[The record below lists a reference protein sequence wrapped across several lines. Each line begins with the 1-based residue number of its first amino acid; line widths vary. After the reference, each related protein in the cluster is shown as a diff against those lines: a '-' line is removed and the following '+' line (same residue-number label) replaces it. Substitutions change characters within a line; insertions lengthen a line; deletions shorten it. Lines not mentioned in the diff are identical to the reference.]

1 MNSKLKKLI
10 NCHPLALGFVLEAVS
25 RYADDVAA
33 SKPED
38 YPPHS
43 FIAPEAWIDLGKN
56 MQALLSAGDSK

>member
-1 MNSKLKKLI
+1 
-10 NCHPLALGFVLEAVS
+10 VLEAVS

>member
-1 MNSKLKKLI
+1 MNNKLKKLI
-10 NCHPLALGFVLEAVS
+10 NCHPLALGFVLEAVG

-43 FIAPEAWIDLGKN
+43 FIAPEAWIDLGKDIK
-56 MQALLSAGDSK
+56 AILSN